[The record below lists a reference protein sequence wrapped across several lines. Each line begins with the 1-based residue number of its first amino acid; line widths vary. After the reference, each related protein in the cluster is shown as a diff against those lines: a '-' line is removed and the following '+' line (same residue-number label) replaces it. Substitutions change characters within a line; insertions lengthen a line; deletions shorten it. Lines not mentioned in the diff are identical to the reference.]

1 MYFSWI
7 SCSVYIELDFFFK
20 QTHTYKVLQYYNV
33 HHDKLM
39 PKNKTYRKAMVLHW
53 SILEHVLHFI
63 LGTYIDL
70 IYCDFFLYIFLKNLR
85 ESS

>member
-39 PKNKTYRKAMVLHW
+39 PKNKTYRKDRYTI
-53 SILEHVLHFI
+53 SN
-63 LGTYIDL
+63 GTTL
-70 IYCDFFLYIFLKNLR
+70 VNFR
-85 ESS
+85 T